1 MARALL
7 LWAFLA
13 RAAAVADEVKSL
25 PGVATLKNKHY
36 AGYAVVNETT
46 DRQLFYWFV
55 EAESGNQPG
64 VTPNII
70 WMNGGPGASSIM
82 GLMVENIGPLTLQ
95 QSGELAENPHAWSG
109 KNNVMII
116 DNPVGSGFS
125 FTGKESYVK
134 SEKEMREDF
143 YTALKFIFTQHPEY
157 ARNPLWVTGESYGGK
172 YVPNVAYEIHIRGE
186 FPLKGIIIG
195 NGVYSGLIQNPTV
208 PEFAYNQGLID
219 EHQLLESKLIIAELR
234 GDVSRQ
240 LQTSGWVTRTEFN
253 AAVAALQSTDYSLG
267 GALDSAWLCLCGALV
282 MFMHAGFAMLETGS
296 CRVKNASNVLMKNLV
311 NVCVGTLGW
320 WVFGWAFAYGSQ
332 GTPANGFIG
341 TDGFFGIGFYTVDA
355 TTGVISPLASCDA
368 DGCQSTMLSWF
379 FQWAFCTAGAT
390 IVSGGVAERVKSP
403 TYAVYAFFMASFIYP
418 IIVAWSWGGGFLAT
432 ITSVGYMDFAG
443 SGVVHLT
450 GGVSALAGTVVLGP
464 RKGRFENPEEF
475 ECHNLPL
482 VVLGTFALWFG
493 WYGFNPGSTLGMH
506 DGATGA
512 LAAQVAMNTTL
523 AAATGGITVF
533 LLRYVITKK
542 YDVGGLCNGI
552 LAGLVSIT
560 AGCGNVECGSAF
572 AIGLVGAFVYQ
583 GSSMLLQKLKIDD
596 PVDASPVHGFCGI
609 WGVLAAGFLDWGKG
623 IDQYHG
629 WSGWGCVTEGTAC
642 KTGLGGDAIGA
653 QFALIGMVILWS
665 GALSTIAFLVLKLT
679 GLLRISEEVEEVGI
693 DCKSHSPA
701 KAYSLSAEAKSMN
714 SVVCVQPGSKNA
726 WGEATA

>member
-1 MARALL
+1 MS
-7 LWAFLA
+7 
-13 RAAAVADEVKSL
+13 AA
-25 PGVATLKNKHY
+25 
-36 AGYAVVNETT
+36 
-46 DRQLFYWFV
+46 
-55 EAESGNQPG
+55 
-64 VTPNII
+64 I
-70 WMNGGPGASSIM
+70 
-82 GLMVENIGPLTLQ
+82 
-95 QSGELAENPHAWSG
+95 
-109 KNNVMII
+109 
-116 DNPVGSGFS
+116 
-125 FTGKESYVK
+125 
-134 SEKEMREDF
+134 SE
-143 YTALKFIFTQHPEY
+143 
-157 ARNPLWVTGESYGGK
+157 
-172 YVPNVAYEIHIRGE
+172 
-186 FPLKGIIIG
+186 
-195 NGVYSGLIQNPTV
+195 
-208 PEFAYNQGLID
+208 
-219 EHQLLESKLIIAELR
+219 ESKLIIAELR

-311 NVCVGTLGW
+311 NVCIGTLGW

-355 TTGVISPLASCDA
+355 TTGVILPLASCDA

-533 LLRYVITKK
+533 LLRYVIAKK

-665 GALSTIAFLVLKLT
+665 GSLSTIAFLVLKLT
-679 GLLRISEEVEEVGI
+679 GLLRISEEVEEVAR
-693 DCKSHSPA
+693 DRALK
-701 KAYSLSAEAKSMN
+701 
-714 SVVCVQPGSKNA
+714 CVQLIEAQQLQEAEKFCEDSVRNLYASNTTAGGVFYYDVGLKDASFLDKLTDLLGRYLNSPETRSALHVGNRTWRQADEVGPVAEGLILDFETPQGMRVIESLLDAGKGYRVVTYNGVRDGSVCNHLGNLLSMKALKWYGSGPFNA
-726 WGEATA
+726 AATTPWRPLGPLAGYQRSYGPLSYYTMLYTGHLVPMIVPDTARALIDTWPKTSFSLG